1 MTDDTTSDAQDVLQG
16 DFEPAVPDHRAGEPA
31 VSASQLVL
39 NLDGFEGPIDV
50 LLTLARDQKVDLTK
64 ISILDLAEQYLV
76 FVNEARR
83 LRLEL
88 AADYLV
94 MAAWLAYLKSRL
106 LLPADAEDEE
116 PSGEEMAAA
125 LAFQLQRLEAIREAG
140 EALFRR
146 ALLDRD
152 VFGRGAP
159 EGVRVVTRSIY
170 ETTLFELLQ
179 AYGAIQR
186 RGKAEPLRIEQ
197 MELYTMDEA
206 LERLERA
213 LGALP
218 DWSVLM
224 SFLPEGLKGLKRRS
238 AIAATFL
245 ASLELARSGR
255 MQLRQDGRFGT
266 IYVRRNPAPA
276 AADDD
281 ADIVP
286 LTEESA

>member
-1 MTDDTTSDAQDVLQG
+1 MTEEISSDPTPA
-16 DFEPAVPDHRAGEPA
+16 DFEPAVPDYRAGEENTAPMT
-31 VSASQLVL
+31 QLVL
-39 NLDGFEGPIDV
+39 DLDGFEGPIDV

-64 ISILDLAEQYLV
+64 ISILELADQYLV

-106 LLPADAEDEE
+106 LLPTDEE
-116 PSGEEMAAA
+116 GEEPTGEEMAAA

-140 EALFRR
+140 ENLFRR
-146 ALLDRD
+146 ALLGRD

-159 EGVRVVTRSIY
+159 EGVHVITRSVY
-170 ETTLFELLQ
+170 EASLYDMLQ

-186 RGKAEPLRIEQ
+186 RGKAEPLRIDQ
-197 MELYTMDEA
+197 MELFSMDEA

-218 DWSVLM
+218 DWATLS

-255 MQLRQDGRFGT
+255 MQMRQDGRFGP
-266 IYVRRNPAPA
+266 IYVRRNQNPPPA
-276 AADDD
+276 DGGY
-281 ADIVP
+281 IVSI
-286 LTEESA
+286 TEESA

>member
-1 MTDDTTSDAQDVLQG
+1 MTEDIRCDAPA
-16 DFEPAVPDHRAGEPA
+16 DFEPAVPEYRAAEPVA
-31 VSASQLVL
+31 TASQLVL

-50 LLTLARDQKVDLTK
+50 LLALARDQKVDLTK
-64 ISILDLAEQYLV
+64 ISILELAEQYLV

-106 LLPADAEDEE
+106 LLPADAADEE

-140 EALFRR
+140 EALFAR
-146 ALLDRD
+146 ALLGRD
-152 VFGRGAP
+152 VFARGAP
-159 EGVRVVTRSIY
+159 EGVRVVTRSVY
-170 ETTLFELLQ
+170 EASLYELLQ

-197 MELYTMDEA
+197 MELFTMDEA

-218 DWSVLM
+218 DWSTLM
-224 SFLPEGLKGLKRRS
+224 SFLPEGLRGLKRRS

-266 IYVRRNPAPA
+266 IYIRRNPDQVAVSPTG
-276 AADDD
+276 

-286 LTEESA
+286 LTEEGA